1 MPRLGSS
8 VAASK
13 DHAYLNTR
21 VFLVRH
27 GETDW
32 TRERRLLGQ
41 RDLGLNADGVNQAHA
56 TAMAL
61 KGLEITEVI
70 SSPLLRAVQTAEVI
84 GGVCDMDVARD
95 PRLIEM
101 ALGRWEG
108 MPYDAALVDPGY
120 QAFMDDPE
128 ESCVPGGERLLAVR
142 DRAVASVRQA
152 LADNPSRSNLILVS
166 HASVIRV
173 LLTHYL
179 GLGLASFHRLRVSH
193 GSISVL
199 SFADDRELPRLLA
212 LNHSPLWQS
221 SLDHSSGI

>member
-1 MPRLGSS
+1 M
-8 VAASK
+8 
-13 DHAYLNTR
+13 NTT

-41 RDLGLNADGVNQAHA
+41 RDIELNADGLNQAHA

-61 KGLEITEVI
+61 KGVEIAEVI

-84 GGVCDMDVARD
+84 GGVCDMEVARD

-128 ESCVPGGERLLAVR
+128 ESPVPGGERLRDVR
-142 DRAVASVRQA
+142 DRAAAAVQQA
-152 LADNPSRSNLILVS
+152 LADNPSRSNLIVVS

-179 GLGLASFHRLRVSH
+179 GLGLTSFHRLRVSP
-193 GSISVL
+193 GSLSIL
-199 SFADDRELPRLLA
+199 SFADDRELPRILSI
-212 LNHSPLWQS
+212 NHLTGTA
-221 SLDHSSGI
+221 SLPHE